1 MGDMILV
8 EGLPVG
14 SILGFAWN
22 LLGTQKNT
30 TPIAPLTLILLSSIV
45 SASFQYVGF
54 MLTYLLHT
62 SHAAKVKTPLHLLF
76 TQTSSTFAHLFLL
89 VNWCRTDLWPA

>member
-30 TPIAPLTLILLSSIV
+30 TPFTPPTLILLLSLIV

-62 SHAAKVKTPLHLLF
+62 SHAAKVKKQQQKNSP
-76 TQTSSTFAHLFLL
+76 
-89 VNWCRTDLWPA
+89 